1 MRQRCKC
8 FVSNCGYR
16 RLPLREEQLSREE
29 ARPENTRPLAFQFIV
44 KPYEAVITTSVEL
57 AVQRES
63 PWAMTAIGVFLF
75 FGAVMASLAG
85 STLIWPGTLLDHM
98 WVLNAPAYRE
108 LAPFGK
114 SVGVP
119 FLVLSAALAA
129 AGVGWFGRRLW
140 GWRLAVVIIATQVLG
155 DLVSMFLGHFVR
167 GAAGVTIASAL
178 LLYLL
183 RPRGEGRFCTA
194 SSDREMTANS
204 SVEFLIWLLI
214 AASVIAVIAKRIGIP
229 YTVALVLGG
238 LLLSVVHLPALAP
251 LHQGNRPDWLTPD
264 VILTLFLPALLF
276 EGSLKIDLRHIT
288 TDIVP
293 LLLLAN
299 LGVLIATLVTGF
311 VINYAVGMSLIVALL
326 FGSMVSATDPISVL
340 SIFREV
346 AVDERLSVLVEGES
360 LLNDGTAVALFQIL
374 LASAVG
380 GGVGLVW
387 GAGQFLL
394 SVVGGALMGLALGY
408 FVSKLTKRI
417 DDAQIEITF
426 TTILAYGTFLLAR
439 HLHLSGVIATVA
451 AGLVIGNFA
460 AKTGMSARTLTALRS
475 FWEYAS
481 FIINSLVFLLIG
493 LEVRLGGVLRA
504 WKPIL
509 IAVAAIFLG
518 RILTVYTLVP
528 LSNLFSK
535 PISFVWQHVLVWGW
549 IARSFVAGP
558 GVESR

>member
-1 MRQRCKC
+1 
-8 FVSNCGYR
+8 
-16 RLPLREEQLSREE
+16 
-29 ARPENTRPLAFQFIV
+29 
-44 KPYEAVITTSVEL
+44 
-57 AVQRES
+57 
-63 PWAMTAIGVFLF
+63 
-75 FGAVMASLAG
+75 
-85 STLIWPGTLLDHM
+85 
-98 WVLNAPAYRE
+98 
-108 LAPFGK
+108 
-114 SVGVP
+114 
-119 FLVLSAALAA
+119 
-129 AGVGWFGRRLW
+129 
-140 GWRLAVVIIATQVLG
+140 
-155 DLVSMFLGHFVR
+155 
-167 GAAGVTIASAL
+167 
-178 LLYLL
+178 
-183 RPRGEGRFCTA
+183 
-194 SSDREMTANS
+194 MTANS

-276 EGSLKIDLRHIT
+276 EGSLTIELRHIR

-299 LGVLIATLVTGF
+299 LGVLIATLVTGL
-311 VINYAVGMSLIVALL
+311 VIYYAVGMSLMVALL

-340 SIFREV
+340 SIFKEV

-394 SVVGGALMGLALGY
+394 SVVGGALLGLSLGY

-426 TTILAYGTFLLAR
+426 TTILAYGSFLLAR

-509 IAVAAIFLG
+509 IAIAAIFLG
-518 RILTVYTLVP
+518 RILSVYTLVP
-528 LSNLFSK
+528 FGNLFSK
-535 PISFVWQHVLVWGW
+535 RIPFVWQHVLVWGGLRGALSLALALSLDSRFPYRDQ
-549 IARSFVAGP
+549 ILNLTFGVVVFSILVQGLSIKPLIRIFRLAP
-558 GVESR
+558 GGTS

>member
-1 MRQRCKC
+1 
-8 FVSNCGYR
+8 
-16 RLPLREEQLSREE
+16 
-29 ARPENTRPLAFQFIV
+29 
-44 KPYEAVITTSVEL
+44 
-57 AVQRES
+57 
-63 PWAMTAIGVFLF
+63 
-75 FGAVMASLAG
+75 
-85 STLIWPGTLLDHM
+85 
-98 WVLNAPAYRE
+98 
-108 LAPFGK
+108 
-114 SVGVP
+114 
-119 FLVLSAALAA
+119 
-129 AGVGWFGRRLW
+129 
-140 GWRLAVVIIATQVLG
+140 
-155 DLVSMFLGHFVR
+155 
-167 GAAGVTIASAL
+167 
-178 LLYLL
+178 
-183 RPRGEGRFCTA
+183 
-194 SSDREMTANS
+194 MTANS

-214 AASVIAVIAKRIGIP
+214 AASVIAVIARRIGIP
-229 YTVALVLGG
+229 YTVALVFGG
-238 LLLSVVHLPALAP
+238 LLLSAVHLRALAP
-251 LHQGNRPDWLTPD
+251 LHQGNRPNWLTPD

-276 EGSLKIDLRHIT
+276 EGSLKIELRHIK

-299 LGVLIATLVTGF
+299 LGVLIATLVTGL
-311 VINYAVGMSLIVALL
+311 VIYYAIGMSLIVALL

-340 SIFREV
+340 SIFKEV
-346 AVDERLSVLVEGES
+346 AVDERLSVIVEGES

-394 SVVGGALMGLALGY
+394 SVVGGALLGLALGY

-460 AKTGMSARTLTALRS
+460 ATTAMSARTLTALRS

-493 LEVRLGGVLRA
+493 LEVRLGGVLRE

-509 IAVAAIFLG
+509 IAIAAIFIG
-518 RILTVYTLVP
+518 RILSVYTLVP
-528 LSNLFSK
+528 FSNLFSK
-535 PISFVWQHVLVWGW
+535 RIPFVWQHVLVWGGLRGALSLALALSLDSTFPYRDQ
-549 IARSFVAGP
+549 ILNLTFGVVVFSILVQGLSIKPLLRMLRLAP
-558 GVESR
+558 GGTS

>member
-1 MRQRCKC
+1 
-8 FVSNCGYR
+8 
-16 RLPLREEQLSREE
+16 
-29 ARPENTRPLAFQFIV
+29 
-44 KPYEAVITTSVEL
+44 
-57 AVQRES
+57 
-63 PWAMTAIGVFLF
+63 
-75 FGAVMASLAG
+75 
-85 STLIWPGTLLDHM
+85 
-98 WVLNAPAYRE
+98 
-108 LAPFGK
+108 
-114 SVGVP
+114 
-119 FLVLSAALAA
+119 
-129 AGVGWFGRRLW
+129 
-140 GWRLAVVIIATQVLG
+140 
-155 DLVSMFLGHFVR
+155 
-167 GAAGVTIASAL
+167 
-178 LLYLL
+178 
-183 RPRGEGRFCTA
+183 
-194 SSDREMTANS
+194 MTANS

-214 AASVIAVIAKRIGIP
+214 AASLIAVIARRIGIP
-229 YTVALVLGG
+229 YTVALVFGG
-238 LLLSVVHLPALAP
+238 LLLSAVHLPALAP
-251 LHQGNRPDWLTPD
+251 LHQGNRPNWLTPD

-276 EGSLKIDLRHIT
+276 EGSLKIELRHIR

-299 LGVLIATLVTGF
+299 LGVLIATLVTGL
-311 VINYAVGMSLIVALL
+311 VIYYAIGMSLIVALL

-340 SIFREV
+340 SIFKEV
-346 AVDERLSVLVEGES
+346 AVDERLSVIVEGES

-394 SVVGGALMGLALGY
+394 SVVGGALLGLALGY

-460 AKTGMSARTLTALRS
+460 ATTAMSARTLTALRS

-493 LEVRLGGVLRA
+493 LEVRLGGVLRE

-509 IAVAAIFLG
+509 IAIAAIFIG
-518 RILTVYTLVP
+518 RILSVYTLVP
-528 LSNLFSK
+528 FSNLFSK
-535 PISFVWQHVLVWGW
+535 RIPFVWQHVLVWGGLRGALSLALALSLDSTFPYRDQ
-549 IARSFVAGP
+549 ILNLTFGVVVFSILVQGLSIKPLLRMLRLAP
-558 GVESR
+558 GGTS

>member
-1 MRQRCKC
+1 
-8 FVSNCGYR
+8 
-16 RLPLREEQLSREE
+16 
-29 ARPENTRPLAFQFIV
+29 
-44 KPYEAVITTSVEL
+44 
-57 AVQRES
+57 
-63 PWAMTAIGVFLF
+63 
-75 FGAVMASLAG
+75 
-85 STLIWPGTLLDHM
+85 
-98 WVLNAPAYRE
+98 
-108 LAPFGK
+108 
-114 SVGVP
+114 
-119 FLVLSAALAA
+119 
-129 AGVGWFGRRLW
+129 
-140 GWRLAVVIIATQVLG
+140 
-155 DLVSMFLGHFVR
+155 
-167 GAAGVTIASAL
+167 
-178 LLYLL
+178 
-183 RPRGEGRFCTA
+183 
-194 SSDREMTANS
+194 MTANS

-238 LLLSVVHLPALAP
+238 LLLSVVHLPVLAP
-251 LHQGNRPDWLTPD
+251 LRQGNRPDWLTPD

-276 EGSLKIDLRHIT
+276 EGSLKIELQHIRTDL
-288 TDIVP
+288 VP

-299 LGVLIATLVTGF
+299 LGVLIATLVTGL
-311 VINYAVGMSLIVALL
+311 VIYYAVGMSLIVALL

-340 SIFREV
+340 SIFKEV

-374 LASAVG
+374 LASAIG
-380 GGVGLVW
+380 GGVGLVL

-394 SVVGGALMGLALGY
+394 SVVGGALLGLSLGY

-518 RILTVYTLVP
+518 RILSVYTLVP
-528 LSNLFSK
+528 FSNLFSK
-535 PISFVWQHVLVWGW
+535 RIPFVWQHVLVWGGLRGALSLALALSLDSRFPYRDQ
-549 IARSFVAGP
+549 ILNLTFGVVVLSILVQGLSIKPLLRVLRLAP
-558 GVESR
+558 GDTS

>member
-1 MRQRCKC
+1 
-8 FVSNCGYR
+8 
-16 RLPLREEQLSREE
+16 
-29 ARPENTRPLAFQFIV
+29 
-44 KPYEAVITTSVEL
+44 
-57 AVQRES
+57 
-63 PWAMTAIGVFLF
+63 
-75 FGAVMASLAG
+75 
-85 STLIWPGTLLDHM
+85 
-98 WVLNAPAYRE
+98 
-108 LAPFGK
+108 
-114 SVGVP
+114 
-119 FLVLSAALAA
+119 
-129 AGVGWFGRRLW
+129 
-140 GWRLAVVIIATQVLG
+140 
-155 DLVSMFLGHFVR
+155 
-167 GAAGVTIASAL
+167 
-178 LLYLL
+178 
-183 RPRGEGRFCTA
+183 
-194 SSDREMTANS
+194 MTANS

-229 YTVALVLGG
+229 YTVAPVLGG
-238 LLLSVVHLPALAP
+238 LLLSVVHLLALAP

-276 EGSLKIDLRHIT
+276 EGSLKIELRHIR

-311 VINYAVGMSLIVALL
+311 VFYYAVGMSLIVALL
-326 FGSMVSATDPISVL
+326 FGSIVSATDPISVL
-340 SIFREV
+340 SIFKEV

-394 SVVGGALMGLALGY
+394 SVVGGTLLGLALGY

-426 TTILAYGTFLLAR
+426 TTILAYGTFVLAR

-493 LEVRLGGVLRA
+493 LEVRLGGVLRT

-509 IAVAAIFLG
+509 IAIAAIFLG
-518 RILTVYTLVP
+518 RILSVYTLVP
-528 LSNLFSK
+528 FGNLFSK
-535 PISFVWQHVLVWGW
+535 RIPFVWQHVLVWGGLRGALSLALALSLDSTFPYRDQ
-549 IARSFVAGP
+549 ILNLTFGVVVVSILVQGLSIKPLLRMLRLAP
-558 GVESR
+558 GGTS